1 VTLDRHHII
10 LYICLFAA
18 IAAGASIWHERIVDL
33 ERAKAEISA
42 QAQLASQFADQQKQS
57 ADREKQRD
65 AAAAE
70 QLATMQAA
78 VAKLKTPQQ
87 IAAWIPQQPGF
98 GSLQLQAPA
107 PTPANPS
114 PEATASVPEAQLP
127 ELEQTIEKCGECSV
141 KLSNAQQDLA
151 DRQEQLRLAGEQLS
165 AVSRERDAALKAAKG
180 GGFFT
185 RAKRDLKWAAIGG
198 ALAYLLVRGGVAK

>member
-1 VTLDRHHII
+1 MVLDRHHII
-10 LYICLFAA
+10 LYVCLFAA
-18 IAAGASIWHERIVDL
+18 IAAGAAVWHERIVDL

-42 QAQLASQFADQQKQS
+42 QAQLAGQFADQQRQS

-70 QLATMQAA
+70 QLAAMQSA

-107 PTPANPS
+107 PTRENPT
-114 PEATASVPEAQLP
+114 PEASASIPETQLP

-165 AVSRERDAALKAAKG
+165 AVSRERDAAMKAAKG

-185 RAKRDLKWAAIGG
+185 RAKRDGKWAAIGG
-198 ALAYLLVRGGVAK
+198 AIVYALLRSGIAK